1 MALIK
6 CPECGKE
13 VSNMAAACPNCGYGI
28 REHFEEQQRVL
39 AAIERQRVSEIK
51 KQETATKVSQER
63 ERRIEETKLPEKP
76 SKGKIIFAG
85 IMCGIMA
92 LVGWFGFFAGLGV
105 IWLIIGILFTITA
118 AYSPKHYKERVANYE
133 RAVQNPREYR
143 RSVVEEDERKAAEAK
158 EQARKRLE
166 AMEIKANTA
175 PRCPKCG
182 STYVSTVNR
191 GYSIVWGFIGSGN
204 AMNVCQKCG
213 HKWKPRG

>member
-28 REHFEEQQRVL
+28 REHFEQQQRVL
-39 AAIERQRVSEIK
+39 AAIEHQRVSEIK
-51 KQETATKVSQER
+51 KQEAATKAIQER
-63 ERRIEETKLPEKP
+63 EKRIEETKLPEKP
-76 SKGKIIFAG
+76 KKGRIIFNS

-92 LVGWFGFFAGLGV
+92 LIGWFGVLTGLGV
-105 IWLIIGILFTITA
+105 IWLIIAILFTVLTVSA
-118 AYSPKHYKERVANYE
+118 PKFYKEEVGRYE
-133 RAVQNPREYR
+133 YATKNPNEYK
-143 RSVVEEDERKAAEAK
+143 RSVVEEDEKRTAEAK

-166 AMEIKANTA
+166 ALDAKAKAA

-182 STYVSTVNR
+182 STYISTVNR